1 MSHSRC
7 AILPQGFKHY
17 ELFFPDGTPPPEAQA
32 KRFLKIVEQDTG
44 VVAVHC
50 KAGLGR
56 TGTLILMWAMKHFK
70 LTAKEAIGYLRVA
83 RPGSIIGPQQQFL
96 AVNEKRLWRM
106 GGHGQQAARPR
117 TRAEE
122 TGALPDFGEN
132 SGNRNGSRGGGRQQQ
147 QRPITMDGRDRRA
160 GGTAGGGG
168 LSAPNNRTDRIK
180 RGPTAFG
187 HTATPNSTAFSQVPT
202 HAASQWPQR
211 SSPSGASALLCV
223 LARSRPGPPQTH
235 SRVLQNLSAG
245 HPGQNRVSTAGARCP
260 LPPDAVPHLGCTETP
275 L

>member
-96 AVNEKRLWRM
+96 AVLPEGAKSVCRPQQCLW
-106 GGHGQQAARPR
+106 
-117 TRAEE
+117 
-122 TGALPDFGEN
+122 
-132 SGNRNGSRGGGRQQQ
+132 S
-147 QRPITMDGRDRRA
+147 A
-160 GGTAGGGG
+160 GGVAHNASPHVFIFQYF
-168 LSAPNNRTDRIK
+168 LQCSSDRLE
-180 RGPTAFG
+180 
-187 HTATPNSTAFSQVPT
+187 
-202 HAASQWPQR
+202 AS
-211 SSPSGASALLCV
+211 SS
-223 LARSRPGPPQTH
+223 
-235 SRVLQNLSAG
+235 
-245 HPGQNRVSTAGARCP
+245 
-260 LPPDAVPHLGCTETP
+260 
-275 L
+275 